1 MEYLNGFQNVEL
13 VVPEGVLDTLANIL
27 AFACYVLP
35 MGTIISIFTARM
47 ALAGFKLVM
56 ALLVRA
62 KSFIPTMG
70 A

>member
-1 MEYLNGFQNVEL
+1 MEYLNGLQSVNL
-13 VVPEGVLDTLANIL
+13 IVPEGVLDTLASIL
-27 AFACYVLP
+27 GFACYVLP

-47 ALAGFKLVM
+47 ALASFKLVM
-56 ALLVRA
+56 AIIVRV

>member
-1 MEYLNGFQNVEL
+1 MEYVDGLQTVNL
-13 VVPEGVLDTLANIL
+13 IVPEGVLDTLANIL
-27 AFACYVLP
+27 GFACYVLP

-47 ALAGFKLVM
+47 ALASFRLIM
-56 ALLVRA
+56 AIVVRA